1 MTKDKLNPDRDEM
14 PGGARIVD
22 KSKQRGSRTA
32 SNTRNK
38 PKAPQR
44 NSEKRLK
51 GPRLQSSSGRDD
63 SERSEKTGKR
73 SRAQK
78 SRPTS
83 VIGPA

>member
-1 MTKDKLNPDRDEM
+1 MAKDKPNPDRDEM

-32 SNTRNK
+32 SNSRNK
-38 PKAPQR
+38 TKAPRR

-63 SERSEKTGKR
+63 SEGSEKTGKR